1 MGKHEIIKKRLK
13 LFGLILVTI
22 GSILTIIGFVDFI
35 VSFANFDAPKLF
47 WCLFIGLPTFGV
59 GMMSLL
65 SGYHKEIRRYV
76 KNETVPIINETSEEV
91 APAVSN
97 IARAVNSGLN
107 SRNSLRCSC
116 GEINEEGNNFCT
128 KCGKPLYVV
137 CPNCG
142 EESRNDNSFCGK
154 CGTKL

>member
-1 MGKHEIIKKRLK
+1 MEKHEIIKKRLRF
-13 LFGLILVTI
+13 FGFLLVII
-22 GSILTIIGFVDFI
+22 GSILSIIGFVDFFA
-35 VSFANFDAPKLF
+35 SFDSFDAPKLF
-47 WCLFIGLPTFGV
+47 WCSFIGLPIFGV
-59 GMMSLL
+59 GMMLL
-65 SGYHKEIRRYV
+65 LLGYHKEIGRYV

-97 IARAVNSGLN
+97 VARAISAGLN
-107 SRNSLRCSC
+107 SNTLRCSC
-116 GEINEEGNNFCT
+116 GEINEEGNRFCT
-128 KCGKPLYVV
+128 RCGKPLYVV

>member
-1 MGKHEIIKKRLK
+1 ML
-13 LFGLILVTI
+13 
-22 GSILTIIGFVDFI
+22 
-35 VSFANFDAPKLF
+35 
-47 WCLFIGLPTFGV
+47 
-59 GMMSLL
+59 LL

-97 IARAVNSGLN
+97 VARAVSAGLN
-107 SRNSLRCSC
+107 SNTLRCSC
-116 GEINEEGNNFCT
+116 GEINEEGNKFCT